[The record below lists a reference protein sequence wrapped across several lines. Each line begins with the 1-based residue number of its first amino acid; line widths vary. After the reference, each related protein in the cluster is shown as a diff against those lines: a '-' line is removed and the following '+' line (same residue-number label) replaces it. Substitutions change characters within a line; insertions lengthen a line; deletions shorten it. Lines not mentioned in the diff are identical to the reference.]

1 MSKTAPTPVMKQF
14 WEAKKNHPD
23 SILLFRMGDFYETF
37 ENDAIKASKILGITL
52 TKRANGAASSIPLA
66 GFPYHS
72 LEQHLHKFL
81 KAGLRVAICE
91 QVEDPKKAKGIV
103 KREVVEVVTPGIAI
117 TDQFLNQKE
126 NNYLMCLFGADGKF
140 GFSILDHSTGEF
152 KTGERNLSKLRTLIQ
167 QFSPSEIIVPEFQL
181 NDFKSR
187 IGNDYLF
194 TVYNEWMFDE
204 RSCYNRLT
212 EHFKSKNLKGFG
224 LEKLNLAISSSGVIL
239 DYLKKNCRA
248 NINHISSISIIKE
261 KGFMNLDGFTIRNL
275 EIFNS
280 LNSQN
285 DDNSL
290 VKCLDYSLTAIGGR
304 LLKSWVRSPLTN
316 KKQIEFRHNLIEDL
330 FQNKNIVK
338 DIKFN
343 LKKLSDTERIIT
355 RLTVNRASPREVQQL
370 GLSLIIGDTIQT
382 EVKKINSKNFKKL
395 FMDFHNVGEISQV
408 IINGLQE
415 ELPVKLSQG
424 NVIKTGVCSK
434 LDELRE
440 IKNDATKWLA
450 SYQVSERESSQI
462 NNLKIKYNRVFGY
475 FIEVTKS
482 NIDQV
487 PEHYIR
493 KQTLTNAE
501 RYFTPELKEFED
513 KILNAN
519 DKILELETEL
529 FYELRTSILE
539 FSKLIQ
545 DNARILAFLDVICG
559 FYELADKYN
568 YCKPEIEV
576 SNLLEIK
583 NGRHPVIEQILPID
597 EQFIPNDIFLE
608 PTTKQIAIITGPNM
622 AGKSTY
628 LRQIALIVLIAQIG
642 SFVPADSA
650 KIGIVDQIFTRVG
663 ASDNL
668 TAGESTF
675 LVEMN
680 ETANILNNATKDSL
694 IILDEIGR
702 GTSTYD
708 GLSIAWAVTEYIHN
722 KPEIASKTL
731 FATHY
736 HELVNL
742 AEELPNAFNL
752 NVLVKEYENQ
762 IVFMR
767 KIIEGGADK
776 SYGIHVAELAGIPQP
791 VIQRS
796 REILFEL
803 NENPNEN
810 VKASIEVKKEFQMDL
825 FSKKQSEF
833 LNDLK
838 EIDINKIT
846 PIEAMTKL
854 DELKKKHEV

>member
-519 DKILELETEL
+519 DKILELETKL
-529 FYELRTSILE
+529 FYELRASILE

>member
-450 SYQVSERESSQI
+450 SYQVSERDSSQI

-519 DKILELETEL
+519 DKILELETKL
-529 FYELRTSILE
+529 FYELRASILE

>member
-450 SYQVSERESSQI
+450 SYQVRERESSQI

-568 YCKPEIEV
+568 YCKPEIEI